1 LVVFKPCFNFFQLF
15 SSSPQAVLLYLVYSW
30 ETSNQFVTSQA
41 ERDTRGDY
49 LAPTTDFVPLPAPI

>member
-1 LVVFKPCFNFFQLF
+1 M
-15 SSSPQAVLLYLVYSW
+15 LLYFVYSW